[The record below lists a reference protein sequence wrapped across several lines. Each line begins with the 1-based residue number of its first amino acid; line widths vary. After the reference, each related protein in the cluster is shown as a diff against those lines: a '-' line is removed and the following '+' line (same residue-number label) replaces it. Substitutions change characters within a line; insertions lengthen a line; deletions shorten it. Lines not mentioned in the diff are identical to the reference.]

1 MATFADL
8 KADVINLI
16 NRTDCTDTLS
26 GTFVNQAMRNIARTL
41 RIPSLESKYTAT
53 VGTSAETVFNTTTQ
67 ELSIPGDFL
76 ETVYLYTDDR
86 ILQRVPLR
94 QFIELTGSVPES
106 GKPRYYTRIQN
117 NFVVKPAPSA
127 GTVINLIYHSDPA
140 ELTNNTDTNILSIV
154 APDLV
159 VYGAL
164 LYACDYFNDQRKE
177 EFGKTYAGIYQA
189 VEDLNNSTD
198 MATSDSAIQ
207 PSFNYEPDL
216 FN

>member
-1 MATFADL
+1 MATYAEL
-8 KADVINLI
+8 KTDVINLI
-16 NRTDCTDTLS
+16 NRTDCTDALAA
-26 GTFVNQAMRNIARTL
+26 TFVNQAIRNIARTL
-41 RIPSLESKYTAT
+41 RIPSLESQYVAT
-53 VGTSAETVFNTTTQ
+53 VGTSAQTVFNTTTN
-67 ELSIPGDFL
+67 ELTIPGDYI
-76 ETVYLYTDDR
+76 ETVYLYTSDT

-94 QFIELTGSVPES
+94 QFIELDASLPAS

-117 NFVVKPAPSA
+117 KLRVKPAPDA
-127 GTVINLIYHSDPA
+127 GTVITLLYHSDPDS
-140 ELTNNTDTNILSIV
+140 LTTDTSENVLSIV

-164 LYACDYFNDQRKE
+164 LYACDYFNDARKE
-177 EFGKTYAGIYQA
+177 EFNRTYQAIYNA

-198 MATSDSAIQ
+198 MATSDSAVQ